1 MAKGLLI
8 DRSKHFLFLSLGKFF
23 RNEFLVFLF
32 LFFLISCISPQ
43 ILCAEEN
50 NGFDSLIREYEQ
62 KIVYSPYDDKLKKE
76 LSILYHNR
84 AKELADEGMWEEAID
99 KQQRAYDLAPE
110 AVVVKRALAVYY
122 NSYGLELKDEGNL
135 PKAAECL
142 RLAVEYFP
150 DEPVLKKNAANVFL
164 VWADNFMRKNEYD
177 NAERMLL
184 KAESFDDKNPYLYV
198 LKGEIA
204 YSRDNYYRAKDN
216 WNKALEL
223 NPSLYN
229 VRIKLEKLKKEQE
242 TERNFSVKEIENF
255 RLKFEGIDKQDLAE
269 QAAEI
274 LRNAYRD
281 VGQDYDL
288 YPRATVP
295 VIIYPKNKLKKLDYF
310 PDWAAGTYDGK
321 IRFGENLIENK
332 IYMKAVLYHEYTH
345 VLVRILGGDNVPL
358 WLNEGLAEYEA
369 KRFKTPEMRK
379 ARKVL
384 LKKAFE
390 KKTSFSI
397 DRLGVMDLNRLSFLS
412 PNRIALVYAQSE
424 SFVTYLIRRSSLH
437 DMRILLEHLK
447 KGDSIYKAV
456 KDVLY
461 VDLEVLERDWKSE
474 FGH

>member
-1 MAKGLLI
+1 MGFKANI
-8 DRSKHFLFLSLGKFF
+8 IFALFIALFPG
-23 RNEFLVFLF
+23 LVFMSPGTLF
-32 LFFLISCISPQ
+32 SEDESKL
-43 ILCAEEN
+43 E
-50 NGFDSLIREYEQ
+50 SLIKEYEK
-62 KIVYSPYDDKLKKE
+62 KIAYDPYNEKIKQE
-76 LSILYHNR
+76 LSVYYHNR
-84 AKELADEGMWEEAID
+84 ARELADDDLWEEAID
-99 KQQRAYDLAPE
+99 KEERAFDLAPDVE
-110 AVVVKRALAVYY
+110 VIKKTLAVYY
-122 NSYGLELKDEGNL
+122 NSYGLELKDRGDL
-135 PKAAECL
+135 RKAAQCL
-142 RLAVEYFP
+142 RLAVDYFP
-150 DEPVLKKNAANVFL
+150 DEPVIKKNAAGVYL
-164 VWADNFMRKNEYD
+164 AWADNFMRKDEYT
-177 NAERMLL
+177 NAERMLVN
-184 KAESFDDKNPYLYV
+184 AERFDKNNPYLYV

-223 NPSLYN
+223 NPSLYK
-229 VRIKLEKLKKEQE
+229 VRIKLEKLEKEQE
-242 TERNFSVKEIENF
+242 AERNFSIKEIENF
-255 RLKFEGIDKQDLAE
+255 KLKFEGIDKQDLAE

-274 LRNAYRD
+274 LRNAYRE
-281 VGQDYDL
+281 VGQDFDL

-295 VIIYPKNKLKKLDYF
+295 VVIYPKNKLKKLDYF

-358 WLNEGLAEYEA
+358 WLNEGLAEYSA

-379 ARKVL
+379 ARQIL
-384 LKKAFE
+384 LRKAFE

-424 SFVTYLIRRSSLH
+424 SFINYLINRSSLH

-447 KGDSIYKAV
+447 RGDSIYKAV

-474 FGH
+474 FGY